1 MRGMVR
7 AAAALLLAGTLT
19 GATPGAGRAQEVSP
33 AARQELAPTGA
44 LRFGVLAGAR
54 TFAVGADLGQELA
67 RRLGVPFMPVAY
79 PTATAA
85 LDGARAGQVDAL
97 YVPVDPTRAA
107 EFDFAAPYLVVDM
120 TYIVP
125 AGSPIRT
132 AADADRPGVRVAAP
146 LGSVYHL
153 ALEQELRAAE
163 LVPMVRLDAFA
174 AMEAGTLHA
183 LAYERPTLVA
193 DATERP
199 GFRVVDGRFGV
210 TEHAVAVP
218 KGRAAALTL
227 VTQVVDAAKATGLV
241 QQWVAQLG
249 PPGALGVQVPPP
261 ARGVR
266 LPATGAPTGPPLPHI
281 AAAAALMLLGLLGT
295 GRAVARRATT

>member
-1 MRGMVR
+1 MRGTVR
-7 AAAALLLAGTLT
+7 AAAALLLAVTLT
-19 GATPGAGRAQEVSP
+19 GALAGAGQAQEVPP
-33 AARQELAPTGA
+33 AARQELAPTGG
-44 LRFGVLAGAR
+44 LRFGVPMGAQS
-54 TFAVGADLGQELA
+54 FAVGPDLGQELA
-67 RRLGVPFMPVAY
+67 RRLGVPFVPVAY

-85 LDGARAGQVDAL
+85 LDGARAGQVDAV
-97 YVPVDPTRAA
+97 YVPVDPARAA

-120 TYIVP
+120 TYLVP
-125 AGSPIRT
+125 AASPLRT

-153 ALEQELRAAE
+153 ALERELRAAE
-163 LVPMVRLDAFA
+163 LVPLARADAFA
-174 AMEAGTLHA
+174 ALAAGTLHA

-193 DATERP
+193 DAAERP
-199 GFRVVDGRFGV
+199 GLRVVDGRFGV

-227 VTQVVDAAKATGLV
+227 VTQVVDAAKANGLL

-249 PPGALGVQVPPP
+249 PPGGLGVQVPPP

-266 LPATGAPTGPPLPHI
+266 LPATGAPAGPTASYV
-281 AAAAALMLLGLLGT
+281 AAAAALALLGLLGT
-295 GRAVARRATT
+295 GRTVARRAND